1 MKPSNNQS
9 LNMQDSG
16 ENKLCKIHKRNIEF
30 QCFNDKCKFFNQR
43 GCSKCLLQGQIHE
56 NCELITQEN
65 NEKNSQYS
73 KRRST
78 IFEFDSQMNIFMKEV
93 NSYLIKIKDLI
104 LKQIQLG
111 DEQAFEKAQHYIELL
126 KDVNYS
132 NSQQKNQQLSDVF
145 FQLEENQEYL
155 EDDYQLSNSKSKPAS
170 QSQSKSDISILDQ
183 SQISQNLD
191 VSSISVAS
199 NNSVRKK
206 VLLNSNRRPNQNEQ
220 LGTSEINS
228 SSSQIISSF
237 NQSSSFV
244 ADKIQPKQSQAEV
257 QSKQVSL
264 GDFKYKQTQ
273 KIQITS
279 DYIEDFCLFE
289 TSQIQDMNN
298 SQHIMRDFESNLIQK
313 SKAQKQYYLLT
324 RCERQALQVF
334 NLQKMRLE
342 RRIHFTNDNEII
354 QFKQISDSE
363 VVIFSPNNRFF
374 QVQSIFEEDK
384 FQQVDFKFSIDCI
397 ECDKEEQ
404 IIFIGHQLGK
414 ISVWDMKKQQMI
426 IESNKIHSKKI
437 SFMDY
442 SQGRLITCCESGSVK
457 EFIFSQ
463 RNPPELRQKYI
474 YRKEILSDQ
483 ELESITCIKIINE
496 ETILVQLGDEFI
508 EIYKNGQKVNEEC
521 LEFMACLQNMKV
533 YEKRYCIMQNIEKEN
548 TFQIFD
554 FNNFSFI
561 RRPIQLQIKDSED
574 SEVIGAYYVNNS
586 IIFLLL
592 NEKIIKYF

>member
-1 MKPSNNQS
+1 MKLSNTQS
-9 LNMQDSG
+9 LNIQNSDNN
-16 ENKLCKIHKRNIEF
+16 ELCKIHKRIIEL
-30 QCFNDKCKFFNQR
+30 QCLNDKCKFFNQR
-43 GCSKCLLQGQIHE
+43 GCSKCFLQGQIHE

-65 NEKNSQYS
+65 YEQNSQHS
-73 KRRST
+73 KRKCIIS
-78 IFEFDSQMNIFMKEV
+78 EFDNQMNIFMKEV
-93 NSYLIKIKDLI
+93 NTYLIKIKDLI

-111 DEQAFEKAQHYIELL
+111 DEQAFEKASHYIELL
-126 KDVNYS
+126 KDVTYLNG
-132 NSQQKNQQLSDVF
+132 QQKNQQLSDVF
-145 FQLEENQEYL
+145 FQLEENQELL
-155 EDDYQLSNSKSKPAS
+155 EDEYYLNNSKSKLAS

-191 VSSISVAS
+191 ASSISVAS

-206 VLLNSNRRPNQNEQ
+206 VLLNSSSRRPTQNEQ
-220 LGTSEINS
+220 IRNSEMES

-244 ADKIQPKQSQAEV
+244 SDKIAPKLT
-257 QSKQVSL
+257 QVETQCRYMSL
-264 GDFKYKQTQ
+264 GDFKFKQTQ

-279 DYIEDFCLFE
+279 EYIEDFCLFE
-289 TSQIQDMNN
+289 TSQSQDMNN
-298 SQHIMRDFESNLIQK
+298 NQPIMRDFESNLIQK

-324 RCERQALQVF
+324 RCKRQALQVF

-342 RRIHFTNDNEII
+342 RVIHFTNDNELI

-363 VVIFSPNNRFF
+363 VVIFSPNNKFF
-374 QVQSIFEEDK
+374 QVQSIFDESK
-384 FQQVDFKFSIDCI
+384 FQQIDFKFNIDCI

-414 ISVWDMKKQQMI
+414 ISVWDMKRQQMI
-426 IESNKIHSKKI
+426 LESNKIHSKKI
-437 SFMDY
+437 SIMDY
-442 SQGRLITCCESGSVK
+442 CEGRLITCCESGSVK
-457 EFIFSQ
+457 EFLF
-463 RNPPELRQKYI
+463 NKNNPELRQKYI

-496 ETILVQLGDEFI
+496 DTILVQLGEEFI
-508 EIYKNGQKVNEEC
+508 EIYKNGQKLNEEC
-521 LEFMACLQNMKV
+521 LEFMSCLQNMKV
-533 YEKRYCIMQNIEKEN
+533 YDKRYCIMQNTEKEN

-554 FNNFSFI
+554 FKNFSFI
-561 RRPIQLQIKDSED
+561 RRPIQLQVKDSED

-586 IIFLLL
+586 IILLLL